1 MSITSDKLIEK
12 LFFIAGLTA
21 GMTCIGLY
29 SGNGGITLF
38 TLIQFLLVL
47 AALFL
52 RHPVIQS
59 DRINSPFFGL
69 IICIVVSPVINCFI
83 LPPLWQNRSL
93 KDLLS
98 NILGLA
104 SFYLLY
110 GRKDILKYRG
120 HFVKGLKINF
130 VIQAFWTI
138 AQFVIGHVFGVS
150 LNYYIGLYMPKVLE
164 VTEVSGLTW
173 ERAELSLVLI
183 IGYILF
189 EDNLFMRMLAI
200 VCLLLTGS
208 RTALIMA
215 SVLVLLTFNY
225 KRILLRKTHRGIHLK
240 DAVVVFI
247 AIVLLMCFS
256 KTILDMFSKTF
267 YSIKNYRHS
276 GSGMAHFQLYER
288 VFLILTNISLP
299 NLLFGFSGGCSGYP
313 YSLYVG
319 RNIGLTWTVESTI
332 LSYLFSYGIVGLASW
347 FMWMMKSAK
356 DSIMNRENDIGRL
369 FWVIVIGSFFYSLL
383 SNWGLTDL
391 LILAETIKEPENE
404 PQHHSLCGT

>member
-1 MSITSDKLIEK
+1 MSVTSDKIIEK
-12 LFFIAGLTA
+12 LFFTAGLTA

-29 SGNGGITLF
+29 SKNGGITLF
-38 TLIQFLLVL
+38 TLIQLLLVL
-47 AALFL
+47 AAVFL
-52 RHPVIQS
+52 RRPAIQG
-59 DRINSPFFGL
+59 DRINSPFFVL
-69 IICIVVSPVINCFI
+69 IICIAISPVINCFI

-120 HFVKGLKINF
+120 HFIKGLKINF
-130 VIQAFWTI
+130 VIQAFWTV
-138 AQFVIGHVFGVS
+138 AQFISGHLFGVS

-189 EDNLFMRMLAI
+189 EDKLFMRLLAI

-215 SVLVLLTFNY
+215 SVLVLFTFNY
-225 KRILLRKTHRGIHLK
+225 KGIFLRKANRGIRLK
-240 DAVVVFI
+240 DAAVVLI
-247 AIVLLMCFS
+247 AIVLLVCFS
-256 KTILDMFSKTF
+256 KTIFDMFSKTF
-267 YSIKNYRHS
+267 YGIKNYRHN
-276 GSGMAHFQLYER
+276 GSGMAHFQLYEK

-299 NLLFGFSGGCSGYP
+299 NILFGFSGGCSGYP
-313 YSLYVG
+313 YSVYVG
-319 RNIGLTWTVESTI
+319 RNVGLTWSVESTI

-347 FMWMMKSAK
+347 FIWMMKSAK
-356 DSIMNRENDIGRL
+356 VSIMNRQNDIGKL
-369 FWVIVIGSFFYSLL
+369 FLVIVIGSFFYSLL

-391 LILAETIKEPENE
+391 LILAETMREPENK
-404 PQHHSLCGT
+404 PQYHSFCET